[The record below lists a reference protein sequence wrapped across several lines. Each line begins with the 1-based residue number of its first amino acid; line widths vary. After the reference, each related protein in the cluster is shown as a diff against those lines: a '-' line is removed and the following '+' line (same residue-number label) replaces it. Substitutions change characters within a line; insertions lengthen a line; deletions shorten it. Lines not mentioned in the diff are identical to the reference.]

1 MSLGIGLITSN
12 DIDISILDTI
22 REKYRLGLFKI
33 ENEYLSNQLLED
45 EIFFQATI
53 TGCDTQTGIG
63 VYELYTKDISK
74 IYQDVKKPEI
84 AQLFVED
91 FNKRKEIYRNDAL
104 QWIDIIKTLKLHYNI
119 HKVAVFIHSFRNSYD
134 QEKIN
139 LLNREIC
146 NMDNITMEY
155 IMKIQIDIPIFFE

>member
-12 DIDISILDTI
+12 DIDISILNTI
-22 REKYRLGLFKI
+22 RKKYRLGLYKI

-91 FNKRKEIYRNDAL
+91 F
-104 QWIDIIKTLKLHYNI
+104 
-119 HKVAVFIHSFRNSYD
+119 
-134 QEKIN
+134 
-139 LLNREIC
+139 
-146 NMDNITMEY
+146 
-155 IMKIQIDIPIFFE
+155 